1 MNAEAIMRVA
11 WRGEFKLT
19 LSVMRVLFSFVTR
32 EKATGH
38 GRKMKALEVSAV
50 ANLQLGCLFFFLPSS
65 GKSSS
70 STWSSPEASSN
81 SMVSST
87 SSWLS
92 SCSSARFSTLSL
104 VFVTSNPLFRRL

>member
-50 ANLQLGCLFFFLPSS
+50 ANLQLDCLFFLPSS

-104 VFVTSNPLFRRL
+104 VFVTSNPLLRRL

>member
-1 MNAEAIMRVA
+1 MRVA

-50 ANLQLGCLFFFLPSS
+50 ANLQLGCLFFYLPLANLHLLPGRHRKPLLTRWCPQRLLGSH
-65 GKSSS
+65 
-70 STWSSPEASSN
+70 
-81 SMVSST
+81 
-87 SSWLS
+87 
-92 SCSSARFSTLSL
+92 L
-104 VFVTSNPLFRRL
+104 VPLLDFQPFH